1 MCVTLL
7 CVEVTNV
14 NYFLACVPNGEEVD
28 HFWRLSVMAKKS
40 ISDIL
45 NKKDRLDGYGS
56 LVCFPYK
63 KTIEPSTHPSF
74 PEFLFFFFW
83 FSFRLLAVGNNFE
96 RLF

>member
-1 MCVTLL
+1 
-7 CVEVTNV
+7 
-14 NYFLACVPNGEEVD
+14 LAIIGHGEKIYKR
-28 HFWRLSVMAKKS
+28 HFEQ
-40 ISDIL
+40 
-45 NKKDRLDGYGS
+45 KDRLDGYGS

-74 PEFLFFFFW
+74 PEFFFFW

>member
-1 MCVTLL
+1 VRA
-7 CVEVTNV
+7 EWH
-14 NYFLACVPNGEEVD
+14 EVD
-28 HFWRLSVMAKKS
+28 HFWRLSVMVKKS

-45 NKKDRLDGYGS
+45 NKKDKLDGYGS

-74 PEFLFFFFW
+74 PEFFFFW